1 MNLQAVKAIYAFE
14 MARFFRTLMQSFIS
28 PVIST
33 SLYFVV
39 FGAAIGSRIEQVEG
53 VSYGA
58 FIVPGLIML
67 SVITQ
72 AISNA
77 SFGIYFPKFIGT
89 IYELLSAPINFL
101 EIVAGY
107 VGAAATKAMF
117 IGLVILGT
125 AALFVDLEIQHPV
138 AMLAFMVL
146 TCLSFSLFGFI
157 IGIWAGNF
165 EQLQLVPLLVVT
177 PLVFLGGSFYSI
189 SMLPPAWQTVALFNP
204 VVYLISG
211 FRWAFFGMADV
222 PIGLSLLAIA
232 LFTTLCIAA
241 IWWIFRTGWRIRS
254 STQAGFPAL
263 SSLRG
268 RNQASNPASG
278 RTEHIR

>member
-1 MNLQAVKAIYAFE
+1 MNWRGIWAIYHFE
-14 MARFFRTLMQSFIS
+14 MMRFFRTLLQSFIS

-39 FGAAIGSRIEQVEG
+39 FGTAIGARIDEVEG

-58 FIVPGLIML
+58 FIVPGLVML

-89 IYELLSAPINFL
+89 IYELLSAPLNFI
-101 EIVAGY
+101 EITIGY
-107 VGAAATKAMF
+107 VGAAATKSLF
-117 IGLVILGT
+117 IGTVILAT
-125 AALFVDLEIQHPV
+125 SAFFVDLEIQHPV
-138 AMLAFMVL
+138 AMLAFLLL
-146 TCLSFSLFGFI
+146 TCLSFALLGFI
-157 IGIWAGNF
+157 LGLWAGNF

-189 SMLPPAWQTVALFNP
+189 SMLPPVWQTITLFNP

-211 FRWAFFGMADV
+211 FRWSFFGTADV
-222 PIGLSLLAIA
+222 PVGLSLLAICGFTA
-232 LFTTLCIAA
+232 LALGVIG
-241 IWWIFRTGWRIRS
+241 WIFRTGWRLRS
-254 STQAGFPAL
+254 
-263 SSLRG
+263 
-268 RNQASNPASG
+268 
-278 RTEHIR
+278 

>member
-1 MNLQAVKAIYAFE
+1 MNFLAIRAIYRFE
-14 MARFFRTLMQSFIS
+14 MQRFFRTLLQSFVS

-39 FGAAIGSRIEQVEG
+39 FGAAIGSRIDEVEG

-89 IYELLSAPINFL
+89 IYELLSAPVNFL
-101 EIVAGY
+101 EIVIGY
-107 VGAAATKAMF
+107 VGAAATKALF
-117 IGLVILGT
+117 IGVVILGT
-125 AALFVDLEIQHPV
+125 SALFVDVQIQHPV
-138 AMLAFMVL
+138 AMVAFLLL
-146 TCLSFSLFGFI
+146 TCISFALFGFI
-157 IGIWAGNF
+157 IGIWAQNF

-189 SMLPPAWQTVALFNP
+189 SMLPPLWQTVTMFNP

-222 PIGLSLLAIA
+222 PIGVSLLAIA
-232 LFTTLCIAA
+232 GFTALCLFL
-241 IWWIFRTGWRIRS
+241 IWRIFRTGYRIKS
-254 STQAGFPAL
+254 
-263 SSLRG
+263 
-268 RNQASNPASG
+268 
-278 RTEHIR
+278 